1 MALDFT
7 TGVLDSRVTITRA
20 LNTATCVNSSGL
32 IEIVNA
38 NLPRFDYDPVTL
50 APKGL
55 LIEEQ
60 RANLVLYSQDFANAS
75 WAKSSTAVTS
85 DTTTAPDGTTTAD
98 TLTSSS
104 STSGVVE
111 RNVTFTGDGDK
122 AVSIFLKAGTSTL
135 TYFFIRDTTASVTRG
150 RARVTW
156 AGGIPSATADL
167 GGTIQGVDSFGN
179 GWYRVRLLVPSVV
192 AANTNAFRIQP
203 DPTAGTN
210 SVITW
215 GAQAENG
222 AFATSYIPTTT
233 TSLTRN
239 ADAVSMTGTNFSDW
253 YNASEGTFAVWYS
266 SFAAVS
272 VAAKAIVATNDG
284 TTSNR
289 IYAFVSTS
297 GRPTMLVSTLGS
309 AQVNMT
315 NDIISA
321 GASTK
326 TSMAYK
332 VDSFAVASNGGAVTT
347 DAAGTIPTVT
357 KLDIGCFASATN
369 LNGHMQRLFYYPQ
382 RLLNAEAQAFSK

>member
-222 AFATSYIPTTT
+222 AFATSYISTLA
-233 TSLTRN
+233 SQVTRN
-239 ADAVSMTGTNFSDW
+239 ADVVTMTGTNFSDW
-253 YNASEGTFAVWYS
+253 FNASAG
-266 SFAAVS
+266 
-272 VAAKAIVATNDG
+272 
-284 TTSNR
+284 
-289 IYAFVSTS
+289 AFVVSADT
-297 GRPTMLVSTLGS
+297 VSTLGHLFS
-309 AQVNMT
+309 ADSGATANRIFSYGIAGGGVVAGITASGTSFYSQTVGSVTSNTPFKTATAYASNSANTAT
-315 NDIISA
+315 NATIGTTDTTVTLPTVATLRIGGSAA
-321 GASTK
+321 GA
-326 TSMAYK
+326 Y
-332 VDSFAVASNGGAVTT
+332 
-347 DAAGTIPTVT
+347 
-357 KLDIGCFASATN
+357 
-369 LNGHMQRLFYYPQ
+369 LNGHVRTLSYYNQRLI
-382 RLLNAEAQAFSK
+382 NAELQAFSK